1 MMMMMMD
8 DDDDGDDDDDDIKLP
23 WRRKNDGG
31 EIASSHPKQ
40 NCICGRLHTRPGDQ
54 NCICICAF
62 VNIYRMKLSTGQLKM
77 V

>member
-8 DDDDGDDDDDDIKLP
+8 DDDGDDDIKLP

-40 NCICGRLHTRPGDQ
+40 NCICGRLHAGPGDQ
-54 NCICICAF
+54 NCICICICTW
-62 VNIYRMKLSTGQLKM
+62 VNMDRI
-77 V
+77 VV